1 MTDFST
7 VISRKF
13 FPIRRTVNPALK
25 LPIVYFQIE
34 PFIVCLN
41 DFFHMIA

>member
-1 MTDFST
+1 MTDFLT
-7 VISRKF
+7 GILRKF
-13 FPIRRTVNPALK
+13 FPIRRTANPALK
-25 LPIVYFQIE
+25 LPIVYFQIA